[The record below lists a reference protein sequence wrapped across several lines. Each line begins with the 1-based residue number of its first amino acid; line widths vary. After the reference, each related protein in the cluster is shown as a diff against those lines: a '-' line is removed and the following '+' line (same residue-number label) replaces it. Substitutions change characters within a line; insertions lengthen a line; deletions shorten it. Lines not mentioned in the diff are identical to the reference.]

1 MNAAQKRTRAQLEA
15 MPKPRNP
22 AELEVLSA
30 WYFGMPLH
38 LEQLWVTDY
47 KSCQA
52 ADGSAQY
59 RVAEEYN
66 DYHGEGW
73 LHGKSC
79 INGYDYSREFWA
91 HVIGHLYCGGIA
103 THSYGQA
110 TVIGRRNVLRLK
122 AFEEFLLRK
131 ESGRLSAR
139 FERLARKHGAGENTV
154 TRDSRVL
161 TTGRVDGAVAASFA
175 QRATGSAQ

>member
-1 MNAAQKRTRAQLEA
+1 MNAAQKRTRAELA
-15 MPKPRNP
+15 TAPKPRNP

-30 WYFGMPLH
+30 WYFGTPLH
-38 LEQLWVTDY
+38 LELLWVTDH
-47 KSCQA
+47 KFFQA

-59 RVAEEYN
+59 QVAEKYN
-66 DYHGEGW
+66 DYHGTGW
-73 LHGKSC
+73 LHGKCC
-79 INGYDYSREFWA
+79 IKGYDYSRDFWA

-122 AFEEFLLRK
+122 AFEGFLRRK
-131 ESGRLSAR
+131 ESGRLSVP
-139 FERLARKHGAGENTV
+139 FERLAREHGAGENTV

-161 TTGRVDGAVAASFA
+161 TTGRVDGAVAASLL
-175 QRATGSAQ
+175 QATA